1 MTAPATMAEVI
12 RAKRDGAALGEEDI
26 GRLIAGI
33 VDGSVSDAQ
42 VAAFA
47 MAVYFRGMSLRHGD
61 RRVDPADHRVD
72 PLEEARRRARRM
84 GFASAT

>member
-1 MTAPATMAEVI
+1 VTAPATMAEVI

-47 MAVYFRGMSLRHGD
+47 MAATSAACHWPSARGS
-61 RRVDPADHRVD
+61 
-72 PLEEARRRARRM
+72 RAP
-84 GFASAT
+84 